1 MILITKKR
9 DETSMENFDVFNVT
23 DNSKE
28 QLLEKIED
36 LEIQSEELLDQIEK
50 LEGIRGAL
58 EEKVSAYRYR
68 LKEVTKKL
76 EDNHILLSR
85 DIVVYHNKDN
95 LERRRFVLQRRTDV
109 KQCLGFSEKTEEI
122 NDLQNKYERL
132 LEQYMYERD
141 RNEKLF
147 EYLFQKENDAA
158 LELFVETDAADT
170 LLDAAK
176 TSRKII
182 QQAEEQ
188 ARYIESNLKERLNS
202 VLKHEPNMPQEV
214 INQVKEGIRCLE
226 N

>member
-1 MILITKKR
+1 
-9 DETSMENFDVFNVT
+9 MENFDVFNVT

-95 LERRRFVLQRRTDV
+95 LERRRFVLQRRTEG
-109 KQCLGFSEKTEEI
+109 KQCLGSSKKTEEI

-202 VLKHEPNMPQEV
+202 VLKHKRNMPQEV

>member
-1 MILITKKR
+1 
-9 DETSMENFDVFNVT
+9 MENFDVLNVT

-202 VLKHEPNMPQEV
+202 VLKYKRNMPQEV

>member
-1 MILITKKR
+1 
-9 DETSMENFDVFNVT
+9 MENFDVFNVT

-36 LEIQSEELLDQIEK
+36 LEIQSEELLNQIEK

-95 LERRRFVLQRRTDV
+95 LERRRFVLQRRTEV
-109 KQCLGFSEKTEEI
+109 KQCLGSSKKTEEI

-202 VLKHEPNMPQEV
+202 VLKHKRNMPQEV

>member
-1 MILITKKR
+1 M
-9 DETSMENFDVFNVT
+9 
-23 DNSKE
+23 
-28 QLLEKIED
+28 
-36 LEIQSEELLDQIEK
+36 DQIEK

-109 KQCLGFSEKTEEI
+109 KQCLDFSEKTEEI

-202 VLKHEPNMPQEV
+202 VLKHKRNMPQEV